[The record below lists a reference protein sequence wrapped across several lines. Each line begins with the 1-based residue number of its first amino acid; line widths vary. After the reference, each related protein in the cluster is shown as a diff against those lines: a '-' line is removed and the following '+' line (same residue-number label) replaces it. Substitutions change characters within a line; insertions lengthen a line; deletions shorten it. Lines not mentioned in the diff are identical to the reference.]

1 MVCYCNDPV
10 NPFLDIENS
19 RIAIFHSSVKDGDT
33 VDVFSTESISVA
45 VYLREHISKYTV
57 SIKGNRLWKKP
68 DSTINQ
74 EMYTTQPQSFLFSY
88 SDTGL
93 KVINVSAMR
102 DDGKKSSEQISLY
115 VKSPLMQSS
124 IIAQPGDSILLSTPK
139 VKDPVTYVWNL
150 KNSEIVTNKKE
161 SLYYK
166 LGKMFTSSI
175 GELYVTDSVFRSP
188 SYYFSLSD
196 PQVPFLVHTIISENY
211 NKDTI
216 TTVDHDYK
224 LVIDLSGT
232 KSLKSATV
240 NNIEFDVEKTD
251 SLKLEL
257 SALITIPGTGTSN
270 ILPLYIEIVD
280 GMERVIRD
288 TLYLHYVEK
297 VKTDFTITV
306 LEPSDSSIVNDSIC
320 HMYGI
325 ISGTSAVKGF
335 IYATINKTGVPIAGK
350 LNQNVWSFKL
360 KLVPG
365 NNEIHIGL
373 FPDSSKTGNAI
384 ASTIHSVRYLPSII
398 FASVNDSV
406 SGDTVFT
413 GTTFL
418 DFQIMVTAPF
428 QIKDA
433 TVNETSFDNFSTQ
446 GTITKLTKYISG
458 LDPKKGAY
466 PVNVEVTSESGQK
479 FAHIFYIVYDKNV
492 QSNLPNLTIVSPQDD
507 TVFTNE
513 NSLRVHGSISNHLQ
527 YNDVYLFASVNGVY
541 SPAFTKPQADSSWDL
556 KVLLTEGWNK
566 VTVLV
571 FEDTSL
577 SSTSL
582 QDVVIYV
589 RKSASFSDTVKP
601 TFVLVQRVGDSS
613 PLSDIIC
620 DTNSLDLKIVV
631 SDNIGVSKVNVNHQI
646 TARTEDSINFF
657 CSVPLLNNSTGNKV
671 VLYAYDKNNNMDSVE
686 YIVRYN
692 RKPAFTT
699 IPEPQVLS
707 VDSIYKFKVQATD
720 PDGNVLSLTIKIDKP
735 SRDTIISIGPD
746 GYFSWAPALSDTG
759 RRTLTFI
766 AWDGMEQTEATVSM
780 VVVVSKTQAIPV
792 AWKTKPQEVTTSFTA
807 GIDTVDVLLTIDSLT
822 GKQPFNFTAK
832 VGSDIADIK
841 TVGIFTVRVTWV
853 PGTEDIG
860 FRTLS
865 VIVADS
871 AGFKDTLAVTLK
883 IASPSPLTISWTPST
898 ASFTEK
904 DEQRVIKA
912 ALSGPAPSQITVQCA
927 LDWLQSSIGRSD
939 ITMPDT
945 SYLTFA
951 PGQAVCS
958 LVVKINDDDE
968 VETDE
973 QFVISF
979 TSMPPFVRQVT
990 GNTFTGKIKDD
1001 DNISFSF
1008 QTSGGT
1014 GNEASGKQLIPIIFS
1029 KPVLDGAVI
1038 DCVVDSLSSAN
1049 LSDFVLNTKRIVIPK
1064 NQTTAN
1070 IEITIN
1076 NDEILEN
1083 DEAIKLSISSQTSKM
1098 VPGQITNYTYS
1109 VIDDDV
1115 NKSEVYFSFPDS
1127 VVMNEGDMN
1136 GIQVVVNLSQELGVP
1151 LNVYYSIASASTA
1164 KLNNDFTLSPVDSVY
1179 FEPGSLIQVITVVP
1193 VNNTRIENEEFLEID
1208 LTGVSNA
1215 NAAAIGQK
1223 SKKKIIIKDN
1233 DFF

>member
-1 MVCYCNDPV
+1 MVCFCNDPV

-19 RIAIFHSSVKDGDT
+19 RIAIFHSSVQDGDT

-45 VYLREHISKYTV
+45 VYLRDHISKYTV
-57 SIKGNRLWKKP
+57 STKGNRLWKQP

-74 EMYTTQPQSFLFSY
+74 EMYTTQPLSFLFSY

-93 KVINVSAMR
+93 KVISVTAMR
-102 DDGKKSSEQISLY
+102 DDGKKSWEQISLY
-115 VKSPLMQSS
+115 VKSPLKQSR
-124 IIAQPGDSILLSTPK
+124 ITAQAGDSILLSTPK
-139 VKDPVTYVWNL
+139 VRDPVTYTWNL
-150 KNSEIVTNKKE
+150 KNGEIVTSTKE

-166 LGKMFTSSI
+166 LGKVFTSSI

-188 SYYFSLSD
+188 SYHFSLSD

-211 NKDTI
+211 SNDTI
-216 TTVDHDYK
+216 KTANHDYK
-224 LVIDLSGT
+224 LVIGLSGT
-232 KSLKSATV
+232 KSLKSAIV
-240 NNIEFDVEKTD
+240 NNNEFDVEKTD
-251 SLKLEL
+251 SLGLEL
-257 SALITIPGTGTSN
+257 STLITLPGTGNSS

-288 TLYLHYVEK
+288 TVFLQYVDK

-325 ISGTSAVKGF
+325 ISGTSAVKGVL
-335 IYATINKTGVPIAGK
+335 YATINKTGVPVAGK

-365 NNEIHIGL
+365 NNVIQIGL
-373 FPDSSKTGNAI
+373 FPDTNKTDIAI
-384 ASTIHSVRYLPSII
+384 ASTVHSVRYLPSII

-413 GTTFL
+413 GTTFI

-433 TVNETSFDNFSTQ
+433 TVNEKSFDNFSTQ

-466 PVNVEVTSESGQK
+466 PVNVEVTSEGGQK
-479 FAHIFYIVYDKNV
+479 FAHVFYIVYDKNV
-492 QSNLPNLTIVSPQDD
+492 QSNLPNLNIISPQDD

-513 NSLRVHGSISNHLQ
+513 NSLRVHGLISNHLQ
-527 YNDVYLFASVNGVY
+527 YNNVYLFASVNDVF
-541 SPAFTKPQADSSWDL
+541 SPTFAKPQADSSWDL

-566 VTVLV
+566 VMVSA

-582 QDVVIYV
+582 QNIIKYV
-589 RKSASFSDTVKP
+589 RKSSSFSDNVKP
-601 TFVLVQRVGDSS
+601 TFVLVQRIGEST

-620 DTNSLDLKIVV
+620 DTNRLDLKIVV
-631 SDNIGVSKVNVNHQI
+631 SDNIGVSKVNVNQLLS
-646 TARTEDSINFF
+646 ARTADSITFF
-657 CSVPLLNNSTGNKV
+657 CSVPLQNISSGNKV
-671 VLYAYDKNNNMDSVE
+671 VIYAYDKNNNMDSVE
-686 YIVRYN
+686 YNVRYN
-692 RKPAFTT
+692 RKPEFTSL
-699 IPEPQVLS
+699 PESQVLS
-707 VDSIYKFKVQATD
+707 VDSIYKFKVLATD
-720 PDGNVLSLTIKIDKP
+720 PDSNVLSLTINIDKP
-735 SRDTIISIGPD
+735 SRDTIISIGSD
-746 GYFSWAPALSDTG
+746 GYFSWMPALSDTG

-766 AWDGMEQTEATVSM
+766 AWDGMEQTEASVSM

-792 AWKTKPQEVTTSFTA
+792 AWKTRPQEVITNFTA
-807 GIDTVDVLLTIDSLT
+807 GIDTLNALLTIDSLT
-822 GKQPFNFTAK
+822 GKPPFVFNAK
-832 VGSDIADIK
+832 VGNDNAEIK
-841 TVGIFTVRVTWV
+841 TIGMFTVRVTWV

-865 VIVADS
+865 VVVADS

-898 ASFTEK
+898 ASYTEK
-904 DEQRVIKA
+904 DEQRVINA
-912 ALSGPAPSQITVQCA
+912 TLSGPAPSQITVQCA

-939 ITMPDT
+939 ITIPDT
-945 SYLTFA
+945 SYLTFG
-951 PGQAVCS
+951 PGQSMCS
-958 LVVKINDDDE
+958 LLVKINDDDE

-973 QFVISF
+973 QFVILF

-1001 DNISFSF
+1001 DNVSFSF
-1008 QTSGGT
+1008 QTSGNT

-1070 IEITIN
+1070 IEITIL

-1083 DEAIKLSISSQTSKM
+1083 DEAIKLNISSQTSKM
-1098 VPGQITNYTYS
+1098 VPGQITSYTYS
-1109 VIDDDV
+1109 IIDDDV
-1115 NKSEVYFSFPDS
+1115 NKSEVYFSSPDS
-1127 VVMNEGDMN
+1127 VVINEGDMN
-1136 GIQVVVNLSQELGVP
+1136 GVQLVVNLSQELGVP
-1151 LNVYYSIASASTA
+1151 LKVYYTIALTSTA
-1164 KLNNDFTLSPVDSVY
+1164 KLNNDFTISPMDSIY
-1179 FEPGSLIQVITVVP
+1179 FEPGAPVQVITVVP
-1193 VNNTRIENEEFLEID
+1193 VNNTRMENEEFLEID

-1215 NAAAIGQK
+1215 SAAAIGQK

-1233 DFF
+1233 DYF